1 MAAQTDKDDER
12 VLYTCPCAVAYTRC
26 HSGEDAAGTT
36 TALRGHVVVTA
47 RRVLLRS
54 APDSAAVLAAL
65 PAREIYLSAISRD
78 AAEPRPCV
86 YCQCA
91 AESDAAADGDEEG
104 EGEDEPFDEVRIA
117 PDDAA
122 CLEALHRAVCE
133 AVALNPL
140 PEDAASD
147 DDDDDDDGRP
157 APCLP
162 RLDFAD
168 APDDDTREIGAPC
181 ERPAKVTRGSSSNS
195 TA

>member
-1 MAAQTDKDDER
+1 MTEQTEDER
-12 VLYTCPCAVAYTRC
+12 VLYTCPCAVTYTRC
-26 HSGEDAAGTT
+26 RGGGGSDGS
-36 TALRGHVVVTA
+36 TAQRGQLVVTA
-47 RRVLLRS
+47 ARVLLRG
-54 APDSAAVLAAL
+54 ADGPAAVL
-65 PAREIYLSAISRD
+65 PAREIYLSAVSRD

-91 AESDAAADGDEEG
+91 AAEPAPSDDGDDG
-104 EGEDEPFDEVRIA
+104 DDEPFDEVRIA

-140 PEDAASD
+140 PEDAAGASDSDSD
-147 DDDDDDDGRP
+147 DDSAP

-168 APDDDTREIGAPC
+168 APDDDTREIGAPG
-181 ERPAKVTRGSSSNS
+181 ERPPKVTRGS